1 MQIMGKYN
9 KKAQNIML
17 AFGII
22 FFLAGIVLFFLPPIG
37 ECEIYHLVLNMVFL
51 LITAFLVYF
60 SILTQNAVSFYIS
73 LNLCIISLLS
83 LILTAHA
90 VPLAFRRH
98 WPLLVITFGVTLLPV
113 GRIHYKKFRTA
124 YVFPSAAMTVLG
136 VFFFLFTLKI
146 IKVPMRVFLGKFMP
160 IFLVFS
166 GAFLIALYYV
176 RQTAKEKFPIIKDD
190 EEKYAEEYESED
202 YD

>member
-1 MQIMGKYN
+1 MEKYN
-9 KKAQNIML
+9 KKAQDIML

-22 FFLAGIVLFFLPPIG
+22 FFLAGIVLFFLLPIG
-37 ECEIYHLVLNMVFL
+37 ERETYHLVLNTVFL

-60 SILTQNAVSFYIS
+60 SLLARNAVSFYIS
-73 LNLCIISLLS
+73 LNLCIISLLF

-90 VPLAFRRH
+90 VPLAFSKH

-146 IKVPMRVFLGKFMP
+146 IKVPMRVFLGKSMP
-160 IFLVFS
+160 IFLAFC

-176 RQTAKEKFPIIKDD
+176 RQNAKEKFPIIKDD
-190 EEKYAEEYESED
+190 EEKYNEEYESED
-202 YD
+202 YE

>member
-1 MQIMGKYN
+1 MEKYN
-9 KKAQNIML
+9 KKAQDIML

-37 ECEIYHLVLNMVFL
+37 EREIYYLVLNSVFL

-60 SILTQNAVSFYIS
+60 SILARKSVSFYIS
-73 LNLCIISLLS
+73 LNLCIISLIS
-83 LILTAHA
+83 LILTARN
-90 VPLAFRRH
+90 VPLAFREH
-98 WPLLVITFGVTLLPV
+98 WPILVITFGVTLLPV

-136 VFFFLFTLKI
+136 AFFFLFKLKI
-146 IKVPMRVFLGKFMP
+146 IKVPMRVFLGKSMP
-160 IFLVFS
+160 IFLVFC

-176 RQTAKEKFPIIKDD
+176 RQNAKEKFPIIKDD
-190 EEKYAEEYESED
+190 EEKYAEEYDGED